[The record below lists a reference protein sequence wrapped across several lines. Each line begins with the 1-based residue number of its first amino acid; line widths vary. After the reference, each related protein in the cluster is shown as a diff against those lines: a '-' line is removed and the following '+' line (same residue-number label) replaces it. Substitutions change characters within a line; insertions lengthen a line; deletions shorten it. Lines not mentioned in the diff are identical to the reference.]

1 MYDNQNEEL
10 YSNGKYASKIRSLNM
25 KSEAI
30 NIFHLNVKTNSDRC
44 TYLLT
49 NSVCAST
56 NLCQG
61 IFHHKMTS

>member
-30 NIFHLNVKTNSDRC
+30 NIFHLNVKTDSDLKLTC
-44 TYLLT
+44 LLT
-49 NSVCAST
+49 YQLSVCKHEFMPR
-56 NLCQG
+56 NL
-61 IFHHKMTS
+61 SS